1 MSRYFQKPTGKKHD
15 KAFAD
20 MWFAYLYG
28 DSKAKEGVTYT
39 KVFLDDYEKMKKK
52 KKTKNKLNSKTV
64 DRTPINVSTMGDDD
78 APNTSPNEIHV
89 GGNHLYYEE
98 ENTISYAEFMK
109 KVDKV
114 RHGRSRI

>member
-1 MSRYFQKPTGKKHD
+1 MSKYFQKPTGKKHD
-15 KAFAD
+15 KVFAD
-20 MWFAYLYG
+20 KWFAYWYG

-109 KVDKV
+109 KVDEV

>member
-1 MSRYFQKPTGKKHD
+1 MSKYFQKPIGKKHD

-20 MWFAYLYG
+20 KWFAFLYA
-28 DSKAKEGVTYT
+28 DSKAKEGVTY
-39 KVFLDDYEKMKKK
+39 KNVFLDDFEKMKK

-78 APNTSPNEIHV
+78 APDSLPNEIHV

-98 ENTISYAEFMK
+98 GITFSDFQK
-109 KVDKV
+109 KSNEVKN
-114 RHGRSRI
+114 RRNRI